1 MTLCLLTP
9 CFIWVDYCFC
19 TRKISFKQQ
28 LALGN
33 HNASI
38 FRIQICNPNFFM
50 ISLDAFKTVLD
61 CCYRFG
67 FSYFALHPRSISH
80 QVPKV
85 QRKKK
90 EITSKVVRNY
100 DMPIYANN
108 RKKKNAAINCSA
120 HPSFYFCGSKK
131 KLEILQTRLA
141 NEWIAHLKFC
151 WKHLGVIQC
160 YQ

>member
-108 RKKKNAAINCSA
+108 RKKKM
-120 HPSFYFCGSKK
+120 
-131 KLEILQTRLA
+131 RLS
-141 NEWIAHLKFC
+141 IAQHIPVFIFAVQKRSLKFF
-151 WKHLGVIQC
+151 KRD
-160 YQ
+160 